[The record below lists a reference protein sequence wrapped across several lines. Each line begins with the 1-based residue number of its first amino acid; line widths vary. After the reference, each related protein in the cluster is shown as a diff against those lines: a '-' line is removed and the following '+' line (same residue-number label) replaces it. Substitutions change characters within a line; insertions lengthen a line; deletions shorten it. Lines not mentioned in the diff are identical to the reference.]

1 MNWRWD
7 DQEQAL
13 LTSCSSLISII
24 ESSGSR
30 VVQFAH
36 FSVKEYLTSAR
47 LVTSS
52 GDILRYHISLEP
64 AHMILAQA
72 CMGTLLRSDD
82 FIEQNGV
89 KNNSQ
94 LAEYAAEHWVT
105 HAKYENVSSY
115 LRKGMEYLF
124 DPDKPYFAAW
134 QQLHDIDTN
143 SAWDSAFFQFT
154 PFSKSNAVPLY
165 YAALCGF
172 QDLVGH
178 LIVKNPRDVN
188 ASGGYFVTPL
198 VAALSGKHFQTA
210 RVLHDN
216 GAHPNV
222 RGHEDTTPLHAAA
235 YQGDFQMVQVLLLEY
250 MADLNSRTNYGDT
263 PLHFL
268 SNEFW
273 MNPNL
278 SQLHNISRF
287 LLEQGADINARNS
300 DQATPLHVAAQN
312 GKVEVVRVLLEHRA
326 DVNARNNEQA
336 TPLHVAAE
344 IGRVEVVRVLLE
356 HSADVNARSEYHTT
370 PLHMAARQEEI
381 EVVLVLLEHR
391 ADINALNDDQ
401 STPLHIAV
409 QQGEVEVVRVLLE
422 HGSSVG
428 AQDVD
433 GRTPFRIA
441 STEGHSEIVEML
453 SKHGA
458 E

>member
-1 MNWRWD
+1 VDELAEVLAVDYEDEEGIPRLNPNWRWD

-13 LTSCSSLISII
+13 LTSCSSLISIV

-47 LVTSS
+47 LATSS

-64 AHMILAQA
+64 AHTILAQA

-82 FIEQNGV
+82 PIEQNGV

-94 LAEYAAEHWVT
+94 LAEYAAEHWVA

-115 LRKGMEYLF
+115 LRKAMEYLF
-124 DPDKPYFAAW
+124 DLDKPYFAAW
-134 QQLHDIDTN
+134 QQLHDIDIN
-143 SAWDSAFFQFT
+143 SAGDSAFFQFT
-154 PFSKSNAVPLY
+154 PLEKSDAVPLY

-178 LIVKNPRDVN
+178 LILKNPQHVN
-188 ASGGYFVTPL
+188 ASGGYYVTPL

-210 RVLHDN
+210 RILHNN

-222 RGHEDTTPLHAAA
+222 RGHENTTPLHAAA
-235 YQGDFQMVQVLLLEY
+235 YQEDLQMVQVLLEY
-250 MADLNSRTNYGDT
+250 MADLNSRTNYGET

-268 SNEFW
+268 SNEFGT
-273 MNPNL
+273 NSSSL
-278 SQLHNISRF
+278 SQLHNISRS
-287 LLEQGADINARNS
+287 LLEQGADINARDN
-300 DQATPLHVAAQN
+300 DRATPLHAAAEN
-312 GKVEVVRVLLEHRA
+312 GRVEVVRVLLEHRA
-326 DVNARNNEQA
+326 D
-336 TPLHVAAE
+336 
-344 IGRVEVVRVLLE
+344 
-356 HSADVNARSEYHTT
+356 
-370 PLHMAARQEEI
+370 
-381 EVVLVLLEHR
+381 
-391 ADINALNDDQ
+391 INALNFDQ

-409 QQGEVEVVRVLLE
+409 QQGEVEVVRVLLDNRADVNARSKRHSTSLHRAARRGTVEVVRVLLE
-422 HGSSVG
+422 HGASVG
-428 AQDVD
+428 AEDVD

-441 STEGHSEIVEML
+441 STEGHSDIVELL

-458 E
+458 K